1 MNPRTEG
8 KPVDTSPFFVK
19 IRPVYQILFILFI
32 TLGIFYPILFA
43 QETSIDD
50 ARMFNHLINQYAL
63 DLKSLFFPS
72 SGLYYYRPLLYLT
85 FLTDRFLFL
94 CQPEIMHLENVLIHC
109 LNAVLVFWLFRQI
122 LGHRNDDRYQISA
135 LAAAIFFSIHPL
147 VSEPVNWISGRTDL
161 LAGLFSLVAF
171 NLFIHNSLKKQWW
184 VEWIAAIFLLAGLL
198 CKEVAAATGPA
209 IFFALMWRDMPCF
222 EAAWSGRLR
231 RLFPYLVSG
240 LIYLWMRTG
249 FAILKDTG
257 FTSAIEGAHGAA
269 QIPLLAKLGSL
280 IKALGFYAMKIV
292 WPFPLNF
299 AIVEINRPLCLVA
312 GILTLIIIL
321 WWIWQRQGRVSYF
334 LFWAVL
340 FISPALL
347 VAVNRMAWTPLAERY
362 LYIPLVGFCCA
373 SGLIFYRYLNRPL
386 FLCLVAVLF
395 AFGWSTASRNIIW
408 QRNLTLFADVVKK
421 SPGFALGHNEYGIAL
436 LEEGQKKK
444 AEDQFRLAARLG
456 KGAAHYLAEAN
467 LAEFESQG
475 TDSDDPMPADMLSK
489 DVPTKLRRELLHSY
503 IKQLNKKLVESR
515 TSPDKESIM
524 QQCIRAQGRLYKLE
538 KNPYSLYRQGQ
549 LYLALG
555 QKAIAAKFFA
565 RVCRGS
571 KDYYT
576 PAACRLYRQLIT
588 KIGQKD

>member
-1 MNPRTEG
+1 MNPSTEG
-8 KPVDTSPFFVK
+8 KRVNASPFFVK
-19 IRPVYQILFILFI
+19 IHPVYQILFILFI
-32 TLGIFYPILFA
+32 VLGVYYPILFA

-50 ARMFNHLINQYAL
+50 ARMFNHLINQYDL

-72 SGLYYYRPLLYLT
+72 SGQYYYRPLLYLT
-85 FLTDRFLFL
+85 FLIDRFLFL
-94 CQPEIMHLENVLIHC
+94 CQSGIMHFENVLIHC
-109 LNAVLVFWLFRQI
+109 LNTILVFWLIRQI
-122 LGHRNDDRYQISA
+122 LGGPNDDRYQI
-135 LAAAIFFSIHPL
+135 LPLTTAILFSIHPL
-147 VSEPVNWISGRTDL
+147 TTEPVNWISGRTDL
-161 LAGLFSLVAF
+161 LAGSFSLVAF
-171 NLFIHNSLKKQWW
+171 NLFIYNSLKKQWRM
-184 VEWIAAIFLLAGLL
+184 EWTAAVFLLAGLL

-222 EAAWSGRLR
+222 EAAWSVRLR
-231 RLFPYLVSG
+231 RLFPYLASG
-240 LIYLWMRTG
+240 LVYLWMRTG

-257 FTSAIEGAHGAA
+257 FISAVDGAHGAA

-280 IKALGFYAMKIV
+280 IKALGFYAMKII

-312 GILTLIIIL
+312 GILTLIVIL
-321 WWIWQRQGRVSYF
+321 WWIWRRQGRVSYF

-362 LYIPLVGFCCA
+362 LYIPLVGFSCA

-395 AFGWSTASRNIIW
+395 AFGWSTASRNIVW

-436 LEEGQKKK
+436 LEDGQKEK
-444 AEDQFRLAARLG
+444 AEDQFRLAAKLG

-467 LAEFESQG
+467 LAGFEPQV
-475 TDSDDPMPADMLSK
+475 TDSDGPMSADMLSQ
-489 DVPTKLRRELLHSY
+489 DVPTKLQKELLHSH
-503 IKQLNKKLVESR
+503 IKQLNKKLVEST
-515 TSPDKESIM
+515 TSPDKENIM
-524 QQCIRAQGRLYKLE
+524 RQCIRAQGCLYKLE
-538 KNPYSLYRQGQ
+538 RNPYSLYRQGQ

-555 QKAIAAKFFA
+555 QKAIAAKFFG
-565 RVCRGS
+565 RVCRES

-576 PAACRLYRQLIT
+576 PAACRLHRHLIT
-588 KIGQKD
+588 EIGQKD